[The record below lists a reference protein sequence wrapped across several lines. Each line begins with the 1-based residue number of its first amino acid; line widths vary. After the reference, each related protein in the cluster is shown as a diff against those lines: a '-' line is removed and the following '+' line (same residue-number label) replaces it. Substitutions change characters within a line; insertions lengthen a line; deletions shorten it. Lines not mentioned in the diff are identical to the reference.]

1 MLVQTATVD
10 ITDVDVLKKEI
21 ERVGNQIR
29 QMKASQAN
37 KVIIKSLIIIIAN
50 MIIVVRLL

>member
-29 QMKASQAN
+29 QMKTSQAN
-37 KVIIKSLIIIIAN
+37 KVVIKSLIITIAY

>member
-37 KVIIKSLIIIIAN
+37 KVVIKSLIIIIAY

>member
-21 ERVGNQIR
+21 ERVGNQVR

-37 KVIIKSLIIIIAN
+37 KVVIKSLIITIAY

>member
-10 ITDVDVLKKEI
+10 ITDDDVLKKEI

-29 QMKASQAN
+29 QMKTSQAN
-37 KVIIKSLIIIIAN
+37 KVVIKSLIITIAY